1 MVTILDTQQK
11 KLFDGSD
18 ALLYKQRLGFDAGG
32 NHIEVQATKLCRLND
47 IDAEASP
54 GDVSFISNC
63 LAFGTRSFSGK
74 VIYQGSE
81 HGLQLYYQRVM
92 PKGGMYCFAI
102 FSFGETQPGRTKLVY
117 EALFRMGE

>member
-1 MVTILDTQQK
+1 MVTILDAQQK
-11 KLFDGSD
+11 NLFDGSD

-32 NHIEVQATKLCRLND
+32 NNIEVQATKLCRLND

-54 GDVSFISNC
+54 GDAAFISNC

-81 HGLQLYYQRVM
+81 LGLQLYYQSVIS
-92 PKGGMYCFAI
+92 KSGKCCFAV

-117 EALFRMGE
+117 EALFRRDE